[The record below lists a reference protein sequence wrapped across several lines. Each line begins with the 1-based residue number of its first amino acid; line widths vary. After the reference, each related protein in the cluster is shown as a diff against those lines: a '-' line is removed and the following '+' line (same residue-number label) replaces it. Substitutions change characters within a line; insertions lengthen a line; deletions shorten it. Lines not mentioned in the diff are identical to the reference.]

1 MRWGSIPQ
9 TLQEGLQLP
18 RFPLK
23 RTSLA
28 TPSAAKSAQKVA
40 RIILVAVGLGA
51 LIFLVALTLLSGAAT
66 SIINNNQTSML
77 PYFAARTLSRMTIA
91 YGLSL
96 LFALGY
102 GITTAMNHRASHVT
116 LPLLDIFQSVP
127 VLGFLPVVFFFILN
141 RVPGTFFGI
150 QIGAELASI
159 IMIFTA
165 MAWAPTFGVIA
176 GVNAIPTDIR
186 EAARAYGVRGFR
198 YLRQIVLPAVY
209 PELVWSSIL
218 AWGGGWYLIPIEEYI
233 PGTNPPVILKGLGS
247 YISIAAAHQDL
258 ASALFGLIV
267 LVSVIFAIDRL
278 VWRPLGARAEKYKY
292 ETVAAPK
299 TEPQRSGVAEG
310 VRRYEG
316 RLVAP
321 VTSFFKSEKFYF
333 NRVVEI
339 TRLRRLF
346 HATERLRFPERISRI
361 PFWGKIVSYAIF
373 LGLVALALA
382 ITIPPKSQSI
392 ENTISAGFSLL
403 ASNVAA
409 LDLFVDTLLS
419 ASRLAIAYCIA
430 LAWTLAAGILIARSQ
445 RLSRWLVP
453 IFDIG
458 QSIPATALFPIIVI
472 ILVDPFR
479 NTPFLGLTLNF
490 ASIILILTG
499 MQWYLLFNIVG
510 AVNSIPNDL
519 LEATASYGVRGG
531 RFVKEILI
539 PASFPAI
546 LIGSIQAWGGGWN
559 ALIVSEYISSDAN
572 VQGLGSFLDKA
583 TLLEG
588 NSTTVALASV
598 EIFAAL
604 LVMTGTVLIVNRL
617 VWRRMLRKA
626 DKYKFEA

>member
-1 MRWGSIPQ
+1 MR
-9 TLQEGLQLP
+9 
-18 RFPLK
+18 
-23 RTSLA
+23 A
-28 TPSAAKSAQKVA
+28 TPSAAKSASRIA
-40 RIILVAVGLGA
+40 RIVLVAVGLGA
-51 LIFLVALTLLSGAAT
+51 LTFLVALAILTGGAT
-66 SIINNNQTSML
+66 SIVNNNQTSML

-96 LFALGY
+96 AFALGY
-102 GITTAMNHRASHVT
+102 GITTAMYHRASHVM

-127 VLGFLPVVFFFILN
+127 VLGFLPVVFYFILN
-141 RVPGTFFGI
+141 RVPGTFAGI
-150 QIGAELASI
+150 QIGAELSSI

-176 GVNAIPTDIR
+176 GVNAIPEDIR
-186 EAARAYGVRGFR
+186 EAARAYGVGGFR
-198 YLRQIVLPAVY
+198 YLRHIVLPAVY

-233 PGTNPPVILKGLGS
+233 PGTNPPVVLKGIGS

-258 ASALFGLIV
+258 ASALFGLLI
-267 LVSVIFAIDRL
+267 LVGIIFAIDRL

-292 ETVAAPK
+292 EATASPK
-299 TEPQRSGVAEG
+299 TEPQRSVVAEG

-316 RLVAP
+316 RLAAP
-321 VTSFFKSEKFYF
+321 VTSFFRSEKSYF

-339 TRLRRLF
+339 TRLRRLL

-361 PFWGKIVSYAIF
+361 PFWGKLVSYAIF
-373 LGLVALALA
+373 LGLFALSLA
-382 ITIPPKSQSI
+382 IIIPPKSQSI
-392 ENTISAGFSLL
+392 ENAISSGFSLL
-403 ASNVAA
+403 ALNVTA

-419 ASRLAIAYCIA
+419 VSRLAIAYCIA
-430 LAWTLAAGILIARSQ
+430 LAWTLAAGIVIARSP

-458 QSIPATALFPIIVI
+458 QSIPATALFPIVVI
-472 ILVDPFR
+472 LLVDPFK
-479 NTPFLGLTLNF
+479 NTPFMGLTLNF
-490 ASIILILTG
+490 ASVILILTG

-510 AVNSIPNDL
+510 AVNSVPNDL
-519 LEATASYGVRGG
+519 LEATTSYGVRGG

-583 TLLEG
+583 TALEG

-604 LVMTGTVLIVNRL
+604 LVMTATVLIINRL
-617 VWRRMLRKA
+617 VWRRLLRKTE
-626 DKYKFEA
+626 KYKFEG